1 MNNFSY
7 DELEGKL
14 AVLFANQALKEKEEQ
29 TAEKIPLVE
38 QPVESQFALLMKK
51 YRKN

>member
-14 AVLFANQALKEKEEQ
+14 AVLFANEKMTETDNTQ
-29 TAEKIPLVE
+29 KIPLVE
-38 QPVESQFALLMKK
+38 PQETQFALMMKK
-51 YRKN
+51 YRK

>member
-14 AVLFANQALKEKEEQ
+14 AVLFAKEKMDEEE
-29 TAEKIPLVE
+29 TVIKIPLVE
-38 QPVESQFALLMKK
+38 PQENQFALLMKK
-51 YRKN
+51 YRK